1 MELSRIERHHRHGT
15 PSLNVTLESLLRHES
30 GLLLLLKHLL
40 LSHGSDSIRIVV
52 ELLLEMLLVQH
63 LLLRGIEML

>member
-1 MELSRIERHHRHGT
+1 
-15 PSLNVTLESLLRHES
+15 LNVTLESLLRHES